1 MTEIIEKAKELGA
14 LLQGSEQVQKYNA
27 VKAAFEQDEETQK
40 LVKEFNLHRMTMMTL
55 GSGENA
61 DEARIAEVEE
71 RLKDVYGRIMESES
85 MKAMQE
91 AGKAVEEMMGQVNG
105 VLSFYVTGEEP
116 QSCTHDCSSC
126 GGCH

>member
-14 LLQGSEQVQKYNA
+14 LLQSSEQVQKYNA
-27 VKAAFEQDEETQK
+27 AKAAFEQDEETQK

-91 AGKAVEEMMGQVNG
+91 SGKAVEEMMGQVNG

>member
-1 MTEIIEKAKELGA
+1 MKEIIEKAKELGA
-14 LLQGSEQVQKYNA
+14 LLQSSEQVQKYNA
-27 VKAAFEQDEETQK
+27 AKTAFDQDEETQK
-40 LVKEFNLHRMTMMTL
+40 MVQEFNLHRMTMMTL
-55 GSGENA
+55 GGGENP

>member
-14 LLQGSEQVQKYNA
+14 LLQSSEQVQKYNA
-27 VKAAFEQDEETQK
+27 AKAAFEQDEETQK

-91 AGKAVEEMMGQVNG
+91 SGKAVEEMMGQVNG
-105 VLSFYVTGEEP
+105 VISFYVTGEEP
-116 QSCTHDCSSC
+116 QNCTHDCSSC